1 MKVLELKGYKSLR
14 AMNAFHALML
24 GLKML
29 PSYQHYSYED
39 FFTMVEAMEKPDQI
53 KMIKEAA
60 LFVEL
65 QKEEVEAL
73 LCFCA
78 DKNGVPYEASNLK
91 SLPPEKIMEIIV
103 AVCSVIAD
111 IKIDFVSDTEK
122 KKLETSPSI

>member
-1 MKVLELKGYKSLR
+1 MIQVLELKGYKSLR

-29 PSYQHYSYED
+29 PSYMGESYEE
-39 FFTMVEAMEKPDQI
+39 FFSRVQQMPQDDQK

-73 LCFCA
+73 VCFCA
-78 DKNGVPYEASNLK
+78 DKNGVPYTSENLK
-91 SLPPEKIMEIIV
+91 SLKPDNILEIII
-103 AVCSVIAD
+103 AVCFEISK
-111 IKIDFVSDTEK
+111 IKIDFVSDSEK
-122 KKLETSPSI
+122 KN